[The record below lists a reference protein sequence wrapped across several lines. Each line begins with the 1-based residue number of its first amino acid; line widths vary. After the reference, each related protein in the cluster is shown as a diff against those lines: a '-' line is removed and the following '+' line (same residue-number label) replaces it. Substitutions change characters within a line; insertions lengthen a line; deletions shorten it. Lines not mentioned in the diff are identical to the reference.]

1 MKDNGKMIYKME
13 MELKLGQMD
22 LNMKVV
28 IKKEKNM
35 DLVNIFGMMDLHM
48 KVIGWITRF
57 VEGESIVGLMVEY
70 EIYYII
76 RNMMVNG

>member
-35 DLVNIFGMMDLHM
+35 DLVDTLGMMDHLM
-48 KVIGWITRF
+48 KATGLITKS
-57 VEGESIVGLMVEY
+57 VEEESIVGQMVEY
-70 EIYYII
+70 VII
-76 RNMMVNG
+76 